1 MSLKLELLISAGNH
15 FWHKFPL
22 SQEVCH
28 RRFRW
33 VPGSVMFGV
42 WELRST
48 FAVFVPWMHVASEDM
63 TRVARFARICWLS
76 ITTLIHLFSWAI
88 HTCSINSYQVYTLYT
103 SLLMFLPLCVVPNS
117 ECCVFLIPKILSIFL
132 DLRSRTVGVWQNS
145 LYGWERD
152 YARFAGAK
160 VKPWKFWYIL
170 VEDDFR
176 WFSQERNDYQ
186 SL

>member
-1 MSLKLELLISAGNH
+1 
-15 FWHKFPL
+15 
-22 SQEVCH
+22 
-28 RRFRW
+28 
-33 VPGSVMFGV
+33 MFGV

-63 TRVARFARICWLS
+63 TREKKNARICWLS
-76 ITTLIHLFSWAI
+76 ITT
-88 HTCSINSYQVYTLYT
+88 INICLVELYT
-103 SLLMFLPLCVVPNS
+103 HVHQFIPGIYCIYFPLMFLPVCVVPNS

-176 WFSQERNDYQ
+176 WFLQERNDYQ